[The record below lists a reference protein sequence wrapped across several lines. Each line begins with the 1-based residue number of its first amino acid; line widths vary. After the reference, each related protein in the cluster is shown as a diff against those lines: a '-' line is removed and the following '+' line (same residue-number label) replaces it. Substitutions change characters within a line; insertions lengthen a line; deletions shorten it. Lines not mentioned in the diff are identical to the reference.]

1 VTDSG
6 IGIDPEL
13 LEKIFQP
20 FEQGS
25 VTGDHLF
32 GGLGLGLA
40 IARAIVELHGGRSLA
55 LAATQEFDLV
65 ISDLGL
71 PDGTGIQLMQT
82 LRSRHGLRGIAL
94 TGYGMED
101 DIARAREAG
110 FISHLIKPVQF
121 SELRTV
127 LSSLAG
133 SGE

>member
-1 VTDSG
+1 MLKNGAVGKAGKLQKILLVEDHPSTLQTLSLLLKRSG
-6 IGIDPEL
+6 YEI
-13 LEKIFQP
+13 LEATNVA
-20 FEQGS
+20 E
-25 VTGDHLF
+25 
-32 GGLGLGLA
+32 A
-40 IARAIVELHGGRSLA
+40 LA